1 MANTKFDRIFIIDDE
16 SIINSIQKLF
26 IQEFFPEN
34 SLERYDDSS
43 LALDK
48 LTSLDEEV
56 KEVLIFVDLNMPI
69 LSGQQLLDKL
79 QESGIHYNVT
89 VYVLTFSSDA
99 EEVEKIRSH
108 PYVQKVIRKPLTK
121 DKLAELD
128 IVRSKGI

>member
-48 LTSLDEEV
+48 LTSLDQEV

-89 VYVLTFSSDA
+89 VYVLTFSNDA
-99 EEVEKIRSH
+99 GEVDKIRSH
-108 PYVQKVIRKPLTK
+108 QYVRKVIRKPLTK

-128 IVRSKGI
+128 IVRSREI

>member
-48 LTSLDEEV
+48 LTSMDQEV

-108 PYVQKVIRKPLTK
+108 PYVRKVIRKPLTK

-128 IVRSKGI
+128 IVRSKGT

>member
-43 LALDK
+43 LALNK
-48 LTSLDEEV
+48 LTSLGDEV
-56 KEVLIFVDLNMPI
+56 NEVLIFVDLNMPI

-108 PYVQKVIRKPLTK
+108 PYVQKVIRKPLTRE
-121 DKLAELD
+121 KLAELD
-128 IVRSKGI
+128 IVESKSI

>member
-128 IVRSKGI
+128 IVRSMDI

>member
-48 LTSLDEEV
+48 LTSLGDEV
-56 KEVLIFVDLNMPI
+56 NEVLIFVDLNMPI

-99 EEVEKIRSH
+99 EEVDKIRSH
-108 PYVQKVIRKPLTK
+108 PYVRKVIRKPLTK

>member
-48 LTSLDEEV
+48 LTSMDQEV

-128 IVRSKGI
+128 ITNS

>member
-1 MANTKFDRIFIIDDE
+1 MANTKFDKIFIIDDE

-108 PYVQKVIRKPLTK
+108 PYVRKVIRKPLTK

>member
-48 LTSLDEEV
+48 LTSMDQEV

-99 EEVEKIRSH
+99 EEVEKIRSQ
-108 PYVQKVIRKPLTK
+108 PYVQKVIRKPLTRE
-121 DKLAELD
+121 KLAELD
-128 IVRSKGI
+128 IVESKGI

>member
-43 LALDK
+43 LVLDK
-48 LTSLDEEV
+48 LTSMDQEV

-108 PYVQKVIRKPLTK
+108 PYVQKVIRKPLTRE
-121 DKLAELD
+121 KLAKLD
-128 IVRSKGI
+128 IVRFRGI

>member
-108 PYVQKVIRKPLTK
+108 PYVRKVIRKPLTK

-128 IVRSKGI
+128 IVRSMDI

>member
-48 LTSLDEEV
+48 LTSMDQEV

-108 PYVQKVIRKPLTK
+108 PYVQKVIRKPLTRE
-121 DKLAELD
+121 KLAKLD
-128 IVRSKGI
+128 IVRSRGI

>member
-1 MANTKFDRIFIIDDE
+1 MANPKFDRIFIIDDE

-89 VYVLTFSSDA
+89 VYVLTFSNDV

-108 PYVQKVIRKPLTK
+108 PYVRKVIRKPLTK